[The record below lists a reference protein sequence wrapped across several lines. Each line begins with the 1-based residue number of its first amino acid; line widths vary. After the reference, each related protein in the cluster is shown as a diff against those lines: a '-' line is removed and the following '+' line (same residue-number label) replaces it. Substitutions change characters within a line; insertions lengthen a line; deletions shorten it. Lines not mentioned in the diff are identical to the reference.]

1 LNRGKEQV
9 WKQFWV
15 AVRRRI
21 EDLVESSGTR
31 LRLGGLNN
39 TRSICAI
46 YELPEHIWA
55 QFSSACSS
63 CALLVFGCFFV
74 MRGRITSM
82 CCLWSGIWCWHL
94 FHLYHSDVLSRC
106 GVSDVVR
113 GNGLRWEECWLFHS

>member
-1 LNRGKEQV
+1 MIRVVLQIRANPVDQSTVESGFVAISGEVDTCSISTGDGWIWVGKEQV

-46 YELPEHIWA
+46 YELPEHI
-55 QFSSACSS
+55 
-63 CALLVFGCFFV
+63 
-74 MRGRITSM
+74 
-82 CCLWSGIWCWHL
+82 
-94 FHLYHSDVLSRC
+94 
-106 GVSDVVR
+106 
-113 GNGLRWEECWLFHS
+113 